1 MIIEHWAFYICR
13 CTDLCYA
20 NLVDEFVREKAGRY
34 ALYEK
39 KPAGMLCRLFPGYRS
54 QNQDT
59 GLSCCA
65 ADVYAKPFP
74 LMFYVLLFSSPEFPV
89 S

>member
-1 MIIEHWAFYICR
+1 MLTR
-13 CTDLCYA
+13 TLSM
-20 NLVDEFVREKAGRY
+20 N
-34 ALYEK
+34 LYEK